1 MGKPPYPLVLSPE
14 GVNFSFFLYTHGEP
28 MWHITGSGMV
38 DLLLSIINR
47 HREGNDL
54 GSLGGDVV
62 KVAMYSA
69 QYYYMV
75 MLL

>member
-1 MGKPPYPLVLSPE
+1 
-14 GVNFSFFLYTHGEP
+14 
-28 MWHITGSGMV
+28 MWRITQSGMV